1 MSLLLAASLLCGVP
15 SLSDAPTYT
24 LTEIGQ
30 HELGY
35 ATYTFVSESD
45 AEEITLSEDYISDFM
60 AVGREYVFFIDYSEE
75 DIYDGILGV
84 YPVY

>member
-35 ATYTFVSESD
+35 ATYTFASESD
-45 AEEITLSEDYISDFM
+45 EITLSEDYISDFM
-60 AVGREYVFFIDYSEE
+60 AVGREYVFFIDHSEE

>member
-1 MSLLLAASLLCGVP
+1 MSLLLAASLFCGVP
-15 SLSDAPTYT
+15 SLSDAPVYT

-30 HELGY
+30 HEIGY
-35 ATYTFVSESD
+35 TTYTFVSESD

-60 AVGREYVFFIDYSEE
+60 AVGREYVFFIDHSEP

>member
-1 MSLLLAASLLCGVP
+1 MTLLLAASLLCGVP

-35 ATYTFVSESD
+35 ATYTFESD
-45 AEEITLSEDYISDFM
+45 SADEITLSEDYISDFM
-60 AVGREYVFFIDYSEE
+60 AVGREYVFFIDESEP

>member
-1 MSLLLAASLLCGVP
+1 MNSLLLAASLICGIP

-30 HELGY
+30 HEIGY
-35 ATYTFVSESD
+35 TTYTFKSD

-60 AVGREYVFFIDYSEE
+60 VVGREYVFFIDHSEP

>member
-1 MSLLLAASLLCGVP
+1 MNSLLLAASLICGIP

-30 HELGY
+30 HEIGY
-35 ATYTFVSESD
+35 TTYTFVSESD
-45 AEEITLSEDYISDFM
+45 EITLSEDYISDFM
-60 AVGREYVFFIDYSEE
+60 VVGREYVFFIDHSEP
-75 DIYDGILGV
+75 DVYDGILGV

>member
-1 MSLLLAASLLCGVP
+1 MTNLLLAASLLCGVP

-30 HELGY
+30 HEIGY
-35 ATYTFVSESD
+35 TIYTFESET
-45 AEEITLSEDYISDFM
+45 EEITLSEDYISDFM
-60 AVGREYVFFIDYSEE
+60 VVGREYVFFVDESEP

>member
-30 HELGY
+30 HEIGY
-35 ATYTFVSESD
+35 TTYTFVSESD

-60 AVGREYVFFIDYSEE
+60 VVGMDCVFLIDESEE
-75 DIYDGILGV
+75 DIFDGILGV

>member
-1 MSLLLAASLLCGVP
+1 MSLLLAASLFCTVP
-15 SLSDAPTYT
+15 SLSDAPVYQ

-35 ATYTFVSESD
+35 TTYTFESESD
-45 AEEITLSEDYISDFM
+45 EITLSEDYISDFM
-60 AVGREYVFFIDYSEE
+60 AVGREYVFFIDESEP

>member
-1 MSLLLAASLLCGVP
+1 MSLLLAASLFCGVP
-15 SLSDAPTYT
+15 SLSDAPAYT

-30 HELGY
+30 HEIGY
-35 ATYTFVSESD
+35 TTYTFVSESD

-60 AVGREYVFFIDYSEE
+60 AVGREYVFFIDHSEP